1 VVVPLSS
8 RATVRSSSFAVL
20 RLLTE
25 GRVRS
30 GAEIGA
36 ALGLSPAMVAE
47 AVREIEALGL
57 EVDEVRRRGLRLRSP
72 FEALDADAIGRAL
85 GRRFPDLRLDL
96 LDECDSTNTAL
107 AARAAA
113 GAPSGAALACE
124 LQRAGRGRRGARW
137 YSGLGTGLTFSLL
150 WRFDRGAAALG
161 GLSLAVG
168 VACIRAF
175 GQLGRDEV
183 ALKWP
188 NDLVRGEAKL
198 GGILIELA
206 GEALGPTA
214 AVIGIG
220 VNVRVPEIS
229 RRALGRPVAD
239 LATGSPVSRNALLA
253 ELLAALAAALPV
265 FARHG
270 FAPFRDEWLRH
281 HAYQGRRVR
290 LLVPPRRTV
299 EGVATGVAEDGALVV
314 ATGGGV
320 ERFHSAQVSL
330 RSAA

>member
-1 VVVPLSS
+1 
-8 RATVRSSSFAVL
+8 VRTSSFAVL

-25 GRVRS
+25 ERFRS

-36 ALGLSPAMVAE
+36 ALGLSRSMIWR
-47 AVREIEALGL
+47 AVRELEA
-57 EVDEVRRRGLRLRSP
+57 RGLKVFKVRGRGYRLRLP
-72 FEALDADAIGRAL
+72 FDALDADAIGRRL
-85 GRRFPDLRLDL
+85 GRRHAGLRLQL
-96 LDECDSTNTAL
+96 LDECDSTNTQL

-113 GAPSGAALACE
+113 GAPSGTALACE
-124 LQRAGRGRRGARW
+124 LQRAGRGRRGASW
-137 YSGLGTGLTFSLL
+137 YSGLGTSLTFSLL

-175 GQLGRDEV
+175 RELGLDGV

-188 NDLVRGEAKL
+188 NDLVRGDGKL

-206 GEALGPTA
+206 GDALGPTA

-220 VNVRVPEIS
+220 VNVRVPENAK
-229 RRALGRPVAD
+229 RAIGQPVAD
-239 LATGSPVSRNALLA
+239 LASQPAPSRNLLLGG
-253 ELLAALAAALPV
+253 LLAALAEALPV
-265 FARHG
+265 FAEQG
-270 FAPFRDEWLRH
+270 FGPFRDEWLRH
-281 HAYQGRRVR
+281 HAYHGRRVR

-299 EGVATGVAEDGALVV
+299 EGIATGVAEDGALVV
-314 ATGGGV
+314 ATRGGV
-320 ERFHSAQVSL
+320 ERFHSAEVSL